1 LAAGYNPI
9 NEPGDELHNRVI
21 NIYRRLEKAIRS
33 VDTNHILFLDGNTY
47 SIDFLHFA
55 EILPN
60 TVYATHEYSLTSFP
74 IGEPYAESEEQ
85 KSQLRK
91 QYTRKTEFHTKN
103 KTAV

>member
-9 NEPGDELHNRVI
+9 NEPGVELHNRVI

-47 SIDFLHFA
+47 SMDFLHFA

-60 TVYATHEYSLTSFP
+60 TMYATH
-74 IGEPYAESEEQ
+74 G
-85 KSQLRK
+85 
-91 QYTRKTEFHTKN
+91 
-103 KTAV
+103 